1 MLASVTLFITIF
13 VNVIA
18 SAHSEEFN
26 EDLNEKYID
35 SVQDQWKQYRNLV
48 KDGFMYNDSFI
59 VINDYEDIL
68 DNENNDLNYIVSE
81 DVIDNDS
88 AAIGDIP
95 KLGFESTLMGMVS
108 ALQEIQSKGDQM
120 MNAINDQKNVLV
132 KLRTEVYNSYTGQ
145 GVPEKMFIFNI
156 GKKGKFS
163 WTSCTVHAHLLNY
176 ASKNSLMFFFFF
188 CE

>member
-13 VNVIA
+13 FNVIA

-132 KLRTEVYNSYTGQ
+132 KLRTEVYKSFTGQ
-145 GVPEKMFIFNI
+145 GVPEKMFFFNI
-156 GKKGKFS
+156 GKKGKFFLDILYI
-163 WTSCTVHAHLLNY
+163 HEYLLNY
-176 ASKNSLMFFFFF
+176 ASKNSLMFFLFL
-188 CE
+188 

>member
-59 VINDYEDIL
+59 VINDYEDI
-68 DNENNDLNYIVSE
+68 YS
-81 DVIDNDS
+81 
-88 AAIGDIP
+88 
-95 KLGFESTLMGMVS
+95 FCFY
-108 ALQEIQSKGDQM
+108 Q
-120 MNAINDQKNVLV
+120 
-132 KLRTEVYNSYTGQ
+132 
-145 GVPEKMFIFNI
+145 
-156 GKKGKFS
+156 
-163 WTSCTVHAHLLNY
+163 
-176 ASKNSLMFFFFF
+176 FF
-188 CE
+188 